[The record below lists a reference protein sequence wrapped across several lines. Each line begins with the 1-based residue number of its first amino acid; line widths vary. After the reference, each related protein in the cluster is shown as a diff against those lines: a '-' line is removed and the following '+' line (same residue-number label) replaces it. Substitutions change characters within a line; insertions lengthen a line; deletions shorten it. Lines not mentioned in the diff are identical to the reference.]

1 MRNSLLPS
9 PIASQR
15 IFVTI
20 DVATIRVVVTAKR
33 TMLYLNGKPHEI
45 WVSITNLFLL
55 VTDVLQVSY
64 YVPDHFFFWRRL
76 PGCVFR

>member
-45 WVSITNLFLL
+45 WVSITNFFLL
-55 VTDVLQVSY
+55 VKDVL
-64 YVPDHFFFWRRL
+64 
-76 PGCVFR
+76 